1 MTPDAIAND
10 AYTELAARY
19 DKRIDTKAHNAYYE
33 RPATLALLGRVA
45 GLRVL
50 DAGCGV
56 GKYAEIL
63 SDAGA
68 EVVGLD
74 ANARMLER
82 ARRRLGVRAVQLI
95 HASLDH
101 PLDGLESASF
111 DIVLAALSLDYVRD
125 WVQAFAEFERV
136 LRPRGRVVF
145 SVTHPLADFLAHR
158 SRAVYFEIERVE
170 YVWRGFGGAVTMPSF
185 RRSFADVITPV
196 LAAGFQ
202 LQTVLEPRP
211 QDAFRAVDP
220 DEYAKLMREPG
231 FLCVS
236 ALKPETSRPR

>member
-1 MTPDAIAND
+1 MQADAIAND
-10 AYTELAARY
+10 AYNELAARY

-33 RPATLALLGRVA
+33 RPATLSLLGRVA
-45 GLRVL
+45 GLRIL

-68 EVVGLD
+68 EVVALD

-82 ARRRLGVRAVQLI
+82 ARRRLGQRSVQLV

-101 PLDGLESASF
+101 PLDGLVAGSF
-111 DIVLAALSLDYVRD
+111 DVVLAALSLDYVRD
-125 WVQAFAEFERV
+125 WHQAFSEFHRI
-136 LRPRGRVVF
+136 LRTRGRVVF
-145 SVTHPLADFLAHR
+145 SVTHPMADFWAHR
-158 SRAVYFEIERVE
+158 SRATYFEIERVE

-185 RRSFADVITPV
+185 RRSFADVIMPV
-196 LAAGFQ
+196 LSAGFQ
-202 LQTVLEPRP
+202 LEHVYEPRP
-211 QDAFRAVDP
+211 QEAFRAVDP
-220 DEYAKLMREPG
+220 DEYEKLMREPG

-236 ALKPETSRPR
+236 AVKPQAPDTH

>member
-1 MTPDAIAND
+1 MQADAIAND
-10 AYTELAARY
+10 AYNELAARY

-33 RPATLALLGRVA
+33 RPATLSLLGRVA
-45 GLRVL
+45 GLRIL

-68 EVVGLD
+68 EVVALD

-82 ARRRLGVRAVQLI
+82 ARRRLGQRPVRLV

-101 PLDGLESASF
+101 PLDGLEAASF
-111 DIVLAALSLDYVRD
+111 DVVLAALSLDYVRD
-125 WVQAFAEFERV
+125 WHQAFAEFQRV

-158 SRAVYFEIERVE
+158 SRAIYFEIERVE

-185 RRSFADVITPV
+185 RRSFADAIMPV

-202 LQTVLEPRP
+202 LEQILEPRP
-211 QDAFRAVDP
+211 QEDFRAVDP
-220 DEYAKLMREPG
+220 DEYEKLMREPG

-236 ALKPETSRPR
+236 AVKPWTTP